1 MLISHADTIVIDAH
15 RRALI
20 GEAMRNQALELERDG
35 NRTTIALP
43 RHRDWTGRLRGLV
56 VRFTVRMEH
65 AGLA

>member
-1 MLISHADTIVIDAH
+1 
-15 RRALI
+15 
-20 GEAMRNQALELERDG
+20 MRNQALELERDG